1 MDYVN
6 TASRVTAPVEP
17 RISGFADISA
27 KAIFV
32 SLLVL
37 IAFTAVPYGTAEPW
51 WKAFFIC
58 VVAALSLLASVES
71 TLSSSWS
78 LAGRAL
84 LVPLT
89 IAIVFAL
96 LQTVS
101 TGTATIPGSNHS
113 SANAISADP
122 FGTRFFAL
130 QLIALTLAAAL
141 LFRYASTER
150 RLGFVIHSIIGVA
163 VASAIFG
170 MMRQTTQHS
179 DGFALPLIQT
189 GQGYGQFVNQNHFA
203 FLMEMGFG
211 LTLGMILGGGVR
223 RERALIYFASLLP
236 IWTALVLSNSRGGLL
251 AMLAQVVAAVLLF
264 PLVVSPANPNGGGFG
279 VLRIVRLLPVRIFL
293 LALLLLGV
301 VGGTLWIG
309 GDRLAS
315 RLDAAYRERDA
326 AAVSRKEIWQATWEM
341 WKAHPIAG
349 VGMGGYW
356 VAIPGYHNAPGTL
369 VPQEA
374 HNDYLELLASGGII
388 GAAIGMWFGAVLFK
402 RTRSRLR
409 SPSRFRRAASFGAA
423 LGIVGVG
430 VHSLFDFG
438 LHMMVNALIFIALV
452 VIATTDLKDEGRF
465 DRNVDRR

>member
-1 MDYVN
+1 MDYAN
-6 TASRVTAPVEP
+6 TAGRVLAPVEH
-17 RISGFADISA
+17 RVSGFADISG

-32 SLLVL
+32 SLLAL

-51 WKAFFIC
+51 WKAFFVC
-58 VVAALSLLASVES
+58 VVVALSLLAIVES
-71 TLSSSWS
+71 LLSGSWS
-78 LAGRAL
+78 IGDRAL
-84 LVPLT
+84 LIPLAL
-89 IAIVFAL
+89 AIVFAF
-96 LQTVS
+96 LQTIPV
-101 TGTATIPGSNHS
+101 GNATVPGITHASW
-113 SANAISADP
+113 NAISADP

-130 QLIALTLAAAL
+130 QLLALALAAAL
-141 LFRYASTER
+141 LFRYASTEN
-150 RLGFVIHSIIGVA
+150 RLGIVIHVIIGVT

-179 DGFALPLIQT
+179 AGFVLPLIQP

-211 LTLGMILGGGVR
+211 LTLGMILGGGVL

-251 AMLAQVVAAVLLF
+251 AMLAQVVAGVLLF
-264 PLVVSPANPNGGGFG
+264 PVVVPPADPSRGGFR
-279 VLRIVRLLPVRIFL
+279 VFRVVRLLPVRVFL
-293 LALLLLGV
+293 LTLLLVSV

-309 GDRLAS
+309 GDRLVS
-315 RLDAAYRERDA
+315 RFESGLGELDP

-341 WKAHPIAG
+341 SKAHPIAG

-356 VAIPGYHNAPGTL
+356 VAIPGYHNASGTL

-388 GAAIGMWFGAVLFK
+388 GAAIGIWFCAVLLK
-402 RTRSRLR
+402 RARITLR
-409 SPSRFRRAASFGAA
+409 SPSRFRRAASFGAT

-438 LHMMVNALIFIALV
+438 LHMIVNALIFIALI
-452 VIATTDLKDEGRF
+452 VIATTDLKDERSVHFG
-465 DRNVDRR
+465 